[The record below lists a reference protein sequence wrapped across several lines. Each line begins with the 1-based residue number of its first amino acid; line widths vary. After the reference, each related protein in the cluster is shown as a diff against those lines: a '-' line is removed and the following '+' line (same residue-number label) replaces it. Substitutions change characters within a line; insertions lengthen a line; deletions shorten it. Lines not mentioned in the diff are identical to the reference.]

1 MADHIPLTA
10 VPRTPNGSRE
20 GRRLRRS
27 GSIPGVVYSGG
38 GEATSFAVDELDLG
52 RVMLREGGRTG
63 IIDLTIGDE
72 TQPVLFK
79 DWQIDPV
86 RERVLHIDLQ
96 GIDLT
101 VEVESMVPLI
111 LVGDA
116 VGVKEGGVLDQTER
130 ELLIKALPT
139 DLPDAIEFDVSE
151 LAIGDAV
158 ALGEI
163 AAPSGVEIIGDAE
176 ATVASI
182 TVPRAV
188 VEEEPEEVEG
198 EEGEELEEGEA
209 SEEGEGDD
217 GDGGGDEDS
226 SGDDAGE

>member
-10 VPRTPNGSRE
+10 EPRTPDGSRG
-20 GRRLRRS
+20 GRRLRRT

-38 GEATSFAVDELDLG
+38 GEATSFAVDELDLR

-63 IIDLTIGDE
+63 VIDLTIGGK

-79 DWQIDPV
+79 DWQIDPM
-86 RERVLHIDLQ
+86 RGQVLHVDLQ

-101 VEVESMVPLI
+101 VEVESLVPLV

-116 VGVKEGGVLDQTER
+116 IGVKEGGVLDQTER

-139 DLPDAIEFDVSE
+139 DLVDTIEFDVSE
-151 LAIGDAV
+151 LAVGDSV
-158 ALGEI
+158 ALSEI
-163 AAPSGVEIIGDAE
+163 TAPPGVEILGDPE
-176 ATVASI
+176 NTVASI
-182 TVPRAV
+182 TLPRAA
-188 VEEEPEEVEG
+188 VEEEPEEGEGLEG
-198 EEGEELEEGEA
+198 EEGEEVAEGEDA
-209 SEEGEGDD
+209 TGDDD
-217 GDGGGDEDS
+217 GDDS